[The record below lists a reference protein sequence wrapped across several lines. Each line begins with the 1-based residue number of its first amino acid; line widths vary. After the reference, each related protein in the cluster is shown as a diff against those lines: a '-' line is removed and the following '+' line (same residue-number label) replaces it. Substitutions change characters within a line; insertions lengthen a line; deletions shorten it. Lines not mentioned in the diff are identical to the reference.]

1 MSEHQYLDVFLKD
14 EDRMAKDMLRGF
26 VEKEIMPFRQKID
39 DDREHKVV
47 GKILQRLTD
56 IGIQKGAFPK
66 EYGGGGANSIVS
78 AAIMHEELARGDSGI
93 ATSATVTTWAFLPA
107 IIAGNKA
114 VLDRFAPMFCGADLK
129 LGCFAMTEPGGPHG
143 GGGCDIENPTLHGK
157 KIRTLARLE
166 GNEWV
171 LNGQKAWAS
180 NSGVS
185 DAYCVLCTTD
195 PEAGDDGVALIY
207 VPAPTTGLSFG
218 KLENKAGM
226 QGDKNCMMTDPEAAD
241 DGVALIY
248 VPAPIEGLSFGKL
261 ENKAGMQGDKNCMM
275 YLENVRVPKEFRAAG
290 PGNDAQLL
298 HNNVLLA
305 RILTAALAVGNAQGA
320 FDTVLKYTGE
330 RIVADRPIRQ
340 HSICAGILA
349 DMAVGIET
357 ARTYYLSAAY
367 MYDHPETYGPP
378 VSDFMLSRA
387 SIAKVYAA
395 DVAVMVTNKA
405 MELMGSYGYVRDY
418 DVEKYWRDCKI
429 IQLWEGGAQL
439 GRFDVCRGYYDCNL

>member
-1 MSEHQYLDVFLKD
+1 MSAHQYLDVFLKE
-14 EDRMAKDMLRGF
+14 EDQLAKEMFRGF
-26 VEKEIMPFRQKID
+26 VEKEIMPVRQKID
-39 DDREHKVV
+39 DDKEHKIVTR
-47 GKILQRLTD
+47 ILQRLTD
-56 IGIQKGAFPK
+56 IGTQKAAFPK

-93 ATSATVTTWAFLPA
+93 ATAATVTTWAFLPA
-107 IIAGNKA
+107 IIAGNKG
-114 VLDRFAPMFCGADLK
+114 VLDRFAPVFCGADLK

-166 GNEWV
+166 GSEWV

-180 NSGVS
+180 NSGAS

-195 PEAGDDGVALIY
+195 PKAGDEGIALIY
-207 VPAPTTGLSFG
+207 VPAPSMGLSFG
-218 KLENKAGM
+218 KA
-226 QGDKNCMMTDPEAAD
+226 
-241 DGVALIY
+241 
-248 VPAPIEGLSFGKL
+248 

-275 YLENVRVPKEFRAAG
+275 YLEDVRVPKEFRAAG

-305 RILTAALAVGNAQGA
+305 RILTGALAVGNALGA
-320 FDTVLKYTGE
+320 FETVLKYTGQ

-349 DMAVGIET
+349 DMAIGIET

>member
-1 MSEHQYLDVFLKD
+1 MFNEPYLDVLIKE
-14 EDRMAKDMLRGF
+14 EDRMLRKMLRDF
-26 VEKEIMPFRQKID
+26 VEREIMPVRQKID
-39 DDREHKVV
+39 DDKEHTIVK
-47 GKILQRLTD
+47 KILQGLTD
-56 IGIQKGAFPK
+56 LGIQRGAFPK
-66 EYGGGGANSIVS
+66 EYGGGGMTSLVS
-78 AAIMHEELARGDSGI
+78 AAIMHEELARGDSGV
-93 ATSATVTTWAFLPA
+93 ATAATVTTWAFLPA

-114 VLDRFAPMFCGADLK
+114 VLDRFAPEFCGQKLK
-129 LGCFAMTEPGGPHG
+129 MGCFAMTEPGGPHG
-143 GGGCDIENPTLHGK
+143 GGGCDIENPSLHGR

-171 LNGQKAWAS
+171 INGQKSWAS
-180 NSGVS
+180 NSGVA
-185 DAYCVLCTTD
+185 DAYCMLCTTD
-195 PEAGDDGVALIY
+195 PNLGDEGIALIY
-207 VPAPTTGLSFG
+207 VPSPWKGLSFG
-218 KLENKAGM
+218 KFENKAGM
-226 QGDKNCMMTDPEAAD
+226 TGDHNCDIFM
-241 DGVALIY
+241 
-248 VPAPIEGLSFGKL
+248 
-261 ENKAGMQGDKNCMM
+261 
-275 YLENVRVPKEFRAAG
+275 ENVRVLKEFRATG

-298 HNNVLLA
+298 HNNVIAA
-305 RILTAALAVGNAQGA
+305 RVLTAALAVGNAQGT
-320 FDTVLKYTGE
+320 FETVLKFTGE

-357 ARTYYLSAAY
+357 ARNYILAVAY

-378 VSDFMLSRA
+378 VSDFVLSRG

-418 DVEKYWRDCKI
+418 NVEKYWRDCKI